1 MKRAI
6 CLGAGLGALSAFLL
20 FINIY
25 FMLRI
30 SQHTLLIPAIIDTVF
45 AVFLAFL
52 YIRFA
57 KGCYGKTFLF
67 CTLFSIVVFWLLP
80 SANSMYQAIYQ
91 TESSLGGGGG
101 FALMMIFGV
110 HVFVYFPVLGIS
122 CGIFAAIFNRNKV
135 QKAEGKENNGLQSFQ
150 HE

>member
-6 CLGAGLGALSAFLL
+6 CLGTGLGVLSTFLL
-20 FINIY
+20 EMNI
-25 FMLRI
+25 I
-30 SQHTLLIPAIIDTVF
+30 SSMILPNALLIAAITDAVF
-45 AVFLAFL
+45 AVGLAFL

-67 CTLFSIVVFWLLP
+67 WSLISIAVFWLLP
-80 SANSMYQAIYQ
+80 SANSMYQTIYQ
-91 TESSLGGGGG
+91 TEASLGGGGG

-122 CGIFAAIFNRNKV
+122 CGIFAVFLNRNKP
-135 QKAEGKENNGLQSFQ
+135 QRASGKENGELQ
-150 HE
+150 